1 MYPSCN
7 LVSNLFHQLN
17 SLSLFLSLTYSCFQT
32 MKLQERKI
40 HEEKHTSV
48 HLMLLFQTVMQL
60 ISIVGRNVRESGHLS
75 LNEANLPT
83 QKELEQF
90 SKQVENALKE
100 NDELK
105 SKVVE
110 QEQRIQQLESARQNG
125 PLQGNSAA
133 AAFDSPLGED
143 LLKRINTEEAKTAD
157 LEVLFVESNK
167 LNEELQRQVS
177 SIARRQESSNGT
189 VDRLQRQFESMSH
202 SLALRNVMMTDLDEH
217 VREQQVSSHDGV
229 LVWKISDFVK
239 RRQNAVTGYETSFYS
254 PCFFTSRYGYKMCAR
269 VYLNGDGIG
278 KGTHISVFFVVMR
291 GEYDALLRWPF
302 RQKVTFM
309 LLDQNNVEHVID
321 SFRPDPNSSSF
332 QRPRRETNIAS
343 GCPTFCPLSEVNNH
357 AYVRDDVMFLKVIVD
372 TTDL

>member
-7 LVSNLFHQLN
+7 LVSNLYHHLN
-17 SLSLFLSLTYSCFQT
+17 SLSLFLSLAYSCFQT

-75 LNEANLPT
+75 LNQANLPT

-125 PLQGNSAA
+125 PLPGNAAA
-133 AAFDSPLGED
+133 AAFDSPLGGD

-229 LVWKISDFVK
+229 LVWKISDFAK

-332 QRPRRETNIAS
+332 QKPRRETNIAS

-357 AYVRDDVMFLKVIVD
+357 AYIRDDVMFLKVIVD

>member
-1 MYPSCN
+1 
-7 LVSNLFHQLN
+7 
-17 SLSLFLSLTYSCFQT
+17 

-40 HEEKHTSV
+40 HEERHASV

-60 ISIVGRNVRESGHLS
+60 FAIVGRNVRESGHLS
-75 LNEANLPT
+75 MNGVNLPT
-83 QKELEQF
+83 QTELEHF
-90 SKQVENALKE
+90 SKQVENVLKE
-100 NDELK
+100 NNELK

-110 QEQRIQQLESARQNG
+110 QEQRIQQLEGARQNG
-125 PLQGNSAA
+125 PLLGNSAGA
-133 AAFDSPLGED
+133 ALDSPLGED
-143 LLKRINTEEAKTAD
+143 LLNRINTEEVKIAD
-157 LEVLFVESNK
+157 LEVLFVEGNK
-167 LNEELQRQVS
+167 LNEELQCQVS

-229 LVWKISDFVK
+229 LVWKISDFAK

>member
-1 MYPSCN
+1 
-7 LVSNLFHQLN
+7 
-17 SLSLFLSLTYSCFQT
+17 

-75 LNEANLPT
+75 LNQANLPT

-90 SKQVENALKE
+90 SKQMENALKE

-110 QEQRIQQLESARQNG
+110 QEQRIQHLESARQNG
-125 PLQGNSAA
+125 PLPGSAA
-133 AAFDSPLGED
+133 SAAFDLPLGED

-217 VREQQVSSHDGV
+217 VRDQQVSSHDGV
-229 LVWKISDFVK
+229 LVWKISDFTK

-332 QRPRRETNIAS
+332 QKPRRETNVAS

-357 AYVRDDVMFLKVIVD
+357 AYIRDDVMFLKVIVD

>member
-1 MYPSCN
+1 
-7 LVSNLFHQLN
+7 
-17 SLSLFLSLTYSCFQT
+17 

-40 HEEKHTSV
+40 HEERHASV

-60 ISIVGRNVRESGHLS
+60 FAIVGRNVRESGNLS
-75 LNEANLPT
+75 LNGVNLPAQT
-83 QKELEQF
+83 ELEHF
-90 SKQVENALKE
+90 SKQLENVLRE

-110 QEQRIQQLESARQNG
+110 QEQRIQQLEGAGQNG
-125 PLQGNSAA
+125 PLPGNSAGA
-133 AAFDSPLGED
+133 ALDSPLGED
-143 LLKRINTEEAKTAD
+143 LLNRINTEEVKIAD
-157 LEVLFVESNK
+157 LEVLFVEGNK

-177 SIARRQESSNGT
+177 SIARRQESWNET
-189 VDRLQRQFESMSH
+189 ADRLQRQFESMSH

-229 LVWKISDFVK
+229 LVWKISDFAK

-332 QRPRRETNIAS
+332 QKPRRETNIAS

-357 AYVRDDVMFLKVIVD
+357 AYIRDDVMFLKVIVD

>member
-1 MYPSCN
+1 
-7 LVSNLFHQLN
+7 
-17 SLSLFLSLTYSCFQT
+17 

-48 HLMLLFQTVMQL
+48 HLMLLFQTVMQR

-110 QEQRIQQLESARQNG
+110 QEQRIQRLESARQNG
-125 PLQGNSAA
+125 PLPGSAAA
-133 AAFDSPLGED
+133 AAFDLPLGED

-217 VREQQVSSHDGV
+217 VESNKF
-229 LVWKISDFVK
+229 LVMMESWFGRFLTSPKEDKMQSLEMK
-239 RRQNAVTGYETSFYS
+239 RR
-254 PCFFTSRYGYKMCAR
+254 FTAPVSLPVAMDTRCA
-269 VYLNGDGIG
+269 
-278 KGTHISVFFVVMR
+278 H
-291 GEYDALLRWPF
+291 
-302 RQKVTFM
+302 
-309 LLDQNNVEHVID
+309 
-321 SFRPDPNSSSF
+321 
-332 QRPRRETNIAS
+332 AS
-343 GCPTFCPLSEVNNH
+343 T
-357 AYVRDDVMFLKVIVD
+357 
-372 TTDL
+372 